1 VLRVCCLPDRMGSP
15 PIMSLTQAGLDLSMP
30 AIARLTNCHSF
41 VTPAHQET
49 ADYIEGRY
57 G

>member
-1 VLRVCCLPDRMGSP
+1 MKRAYHQRVGVGRD
-15 PIMSLTQAGLDLSMP
+15 DP
-30 AIARLTNCHSF
+30 ALEHQGTADMF

-49 ADYIEGRY
+49 ADYIKGRY